1 MKKIPTERMIFMRRI
16 ASWLLAAVTAVSLIV
31 PAAAAPAGFADVPA
45 ESALAAEVQKAVDY
59 GLMNGYN
66 ETTFG
71 YSDSMTRA
79 QFVTVVGRM
88 MGWPKAEANVFLTPE
103 MGLPKTL
110 SAGYRSAIG
119 AAVQMDAADND
130 RAFRPSDPITRAEM
144 AEILTRALGLKGA
157 AAMAEQHISL
167 PFADVT
173 QNAGYIAVAY
183 EIGMTKGTSATTFAP
198 NATATRAQAAAMLV
212 RIYEKLNRPLDWVHG
227 FYAIS
232 SYSQLDYAQ
241 GMDTVSAG
249 WSRMTWDGEKALLAT
264 TSAGGNE
271 YFVPNSYQSVT
282 SYMDSHDVS
291 FHLNVFMTAG
301 EGLAQMLASPEG
313 REQAVEQI
321 VQELTVEYK
330 AIGENPYG
338 GVTIDFEGL
347 RAAQRTDFIKFLR
360 DLSEKVHALDKS
372 LAVCVSPVLT
382 TGAYYDGYDYTAI
395 GELADKVILMAYDY
409 DARDLSA
416 FVGSEYYKTNAPTPM
431 DQIFLSMLAI
441 TDETSGV
448 ADHSKIALGFSS
460 KHTAWEIDG
469 NGKLLSGTPVYPDN
483 DTVYKRLQQPD
494 TTLGYSGT
502 YQSRYAVYT
511 TETGQRYFLWYDD
524 VQPKV
529 DAARLLGI
537 TGISVWRLGTMPMYG
552 SWNWTGLLHG

>member
-1 MKKIPTERMIFMRRI
+1 MRRI
-16 ASWLLAAVTAVSLIV
+16 ASLLLAAVTAVSLMV
-31 PAAAAPAGFADVPA
+31 PAAAAPAGFTDVPT

-71 YSDSMTRA
+71 YSDTMTRA

-88 MGWPKAEANVFLTPE
+88 MGW
-103 MGLPKTL
+103 LPSGSTTHADMWMIPSTMQIPQNL
-110 SAGYRSAIG
+110 SDIYKYGVEQAQLHD
-119 AAVQMDAADND
+119 AVDSD

-144 AEILTRALGLKGA
+144 AEILTRALGLKSA
-157 AAMAEQHISL
+157 AAMAEQVISL
-167 PFADVT
+167 PFTDVT

-183 EIGMTKGTSATTFAP
+183 EIGMTKGTSATTFSP

-212 RIYEKLNRPLDWVHG
+212 RIYEKLNRDLDWVHG

-249 WSRMTWDGEKALLAT
+249 WSRMTWDGEEALLAT
-264 TSAGGNE
+264 TSADGNE

-282 SYMDSHDVS
+282 SYMDSHDVDL
-291 FHLNVFMTAG
+291 HLNVFMTAG
-301 EGLAQMLASPEG
+301 EGLAQMLASPDG

-321 VQELTVEYK
+321 VQELTVDYK
-330 AIGENPYG
+330 AVGENPYD

-347 RAAQRTDFIKFLR
+347 RSAQKADFVKFLE
-360 DLSEKVHALDKS
+360 DLVEKVHDLDKT

-382 TGAYYDGYDYTAI
+382 TGAYYDGYDYAAI

-416 FVGSEYYKTNAPTPM
+416 FVGTEYYKTNAPTPM

-441 TDETSGV
+441 TDEETGV

-460 KHTAWEIDG
+460 KHTAWQIDG
-469 NGKLLSGTPVYPDN
+469 NNKLLSGTPVYPEN
-483 DTVYKRLQQPD
+483 DTVYKRLQQSD
-494 TTLGYSGT
+494 TVQGYSDT

-511 TETGQRYFLWYDD
+511 TENGERYFLWYDD

-529 DAARLLGI
+529 DAAQLLGI
-537 TGISVWRLGTMPMYG
+537 TGVSVWRLGTMPMYG
-552 SWNWTGLLHG
+552 SWNWTGLLHS